1 MAMANKSGLF
11 SFAKYMVLASAVY
24 EPLRNALHRFG
35 TAVGGVGGVGG
46 LCNMGNPEDCQSL
59 AGITG
64 NYCFYPGV
72 WAGFT
77 SFALVVLLVWTAPLL
92 LGALRMSMKAASEG
106 RQTRERSERSETSEE
121 GSDEAQAVRALLQIW
136 SGLSLLWFV
145 VPFGYFIADPFFRK
159 NVYTWILAVAI
170 SAAYPL
176 SWHLSLIAMPMSK
189 EVHPL
194 MGLDRPGIV
203 ALHKALG

>member
-1 MAMANKSGLF
+1 MTHLTHFFVPQFWRSSSALGLGMAMAKTSGLF

-46 LCNMGNPEDCQSL
+46 LCNMGNPGDCQSF
-59 AGITG
+59 AGVTG

-77 SFALVVLLVWTAPLL
+77 SFALVVVLVWTAPLL
-92 LGALRMSMKAASEG
+92 LGALRMSMKVASEV
-106 RQTRERSERSETSEE
+106 RQTRERSQTVSERSERSEE

-136 SGLSLLWFV
+136 SGLSLLWCRAKQLISL
-145 VPFGYFIADPFFRK
+145 FGDQ
-159 NVYTWILAVAI
+159 
-170 SAAYPL
+170 
-176 SWHLSLIAMPMSK
+176 M
-189 EVHPL
+189 
-194 MGLDRPGIV
+194 
-203 ALHKALG
+203 